1 MPHDV
6 LAPSGYEKIGYQED
20 IHFIKLSDANDIP
33 DLVEDVEK
41 NIIKFAKIA
50 LAGQSLTKNL
60 HSVSARA
67 KQIGMCLTAI
77 KSDDFHGSTWN
88 DGRFVLR

>member
-1 MPHDV
+1 MMCWP
-6 LAPSGYEKIGYQED
+6 PSGYEKIGYQED

-50 LAGQSLTKNL
+50 SRPDRASPRTFIQFRLERSK
-60 HSVSARA
+60 SACA
-67 KQIGMCLTAI
+67 LPQ
-77 KSDDFHGSTWN
+77 
-88 DGRFVLR
+88 